1 MFEFILLLILIFC
14 NFIMAFVSSL
24 AAKPHNYVIV
34 ENTFPADKMEEP
46 QVLAF
51 RKDYRKRQFQ
61 LAFGLSIAAFL
72 LLIPMKESLFM
83 LLFFFLL
90 YLSIGSAY
98 LLQLRYIRRGRQLIV
113 ANQWQLTEQPIRVD
127 TKLVLEKNRK
137 LVSPWWFVLSIGS
150 LILLTALT
158 ARQGAGS
165 LTWILFGVCSVA
177 LVLFILSWAS
187 IKRLPTRALTDD
199 SSINQQYNDLTKFY
213 WSTFIVATSVFIN
226 LIAYIPILT
235 MNSSSRLFSDLM
247 ISEFLL
253 IFLFCGLT
261 FWWLFRLRTKQDQLL
276 AQTPSFRYAGDDY
289 YWRYGIYCNP
299 DDRRLMIPDRIGMNL
314 TINLGRIGGKI
325 FLATVPLLL
334 IVAMVVSVGPPYILD
349 YHPDPL
355 TYQIQQKSIRL
366 DGPLTKE
373 QKISYDEIKTVAL
386 IETLPDSGMKINGL
400 GTKDYALGSFKI
412 DGKPASLFVDHRSK
426 PILKISTNER
436 DYYYTNIK
444 PAVTKKAYQQI
455 QSHR

>member
-1 MFEFILLLILIFC
+1 
-14 NFIMAFVSSL
+14 
-24 AAKPHNYVIV
+24 
-34 ENTFPADKMEEP
+34 MEEP
-46 QVLAF
+46 QVLDF

-61 LAFGLSIAAFL
+61 LAFCLSIAAFL

-83 LLFFFLL
+83 MLFFFLL

-113 ANQWQLTEQPIRVD
+113 ANQWQLTDQPIRVD

-165 LTWILFGVCSVA
+165 LTWILFGICSVA

-187 IKRLPTRALTDD
+187 IKRLSTRALTDD

-235 MNSSSRLFSDLM
+235 MNSSSRLFSVLM

-276 AQTPSFRYAGDDY
+276 PKLRA
-289 YWRYGIYCNP
+289 
-299 DDRRLMIPDRIGMNL
+299 
-314 TINLGRIGGKI
+314 
-325 FLATVPLLL
+325 
-334 IVAMVVSVGPPYILD
+334 
-349 YHPDPL
+349 
-355 TYQIQQKSIRL
+355 
-366 DGPLTKE
+366 
-373 QKISYDEIKTVAL
+373 
-386 IETLPDSGMKINGL
+386 SGMQETITIG
-400 GTKDYALGSFKI
+400 
-412 DGKPASLFVDHRSK
+412 
-426 PILKISTNER
+426 
-436 DYYYTNIK
+436 
-444 PAVTKKAYQQI
+444 VTEFTSI
-455 QSHR
+455 QMIVV